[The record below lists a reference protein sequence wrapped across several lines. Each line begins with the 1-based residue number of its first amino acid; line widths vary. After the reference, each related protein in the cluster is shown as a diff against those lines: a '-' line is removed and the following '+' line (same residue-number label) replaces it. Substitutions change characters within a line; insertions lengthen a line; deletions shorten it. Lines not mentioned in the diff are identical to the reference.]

1 MGSLAVIDTNVL
13 IYSINKRS
21 ERYREAR
28 KILESLDELIIP
40 VVVVYEFIWNLAE
53 FGISSKVAKDVLSRI
68 LLDPRV
74 KLVDDRKHL
83 LPAFEKL
90 GGLSLRHYN
99 DSMILSVAEEF
110 GTLAT
115 YDRKLRKR
123 AEKLGI
129 DLLPR
134 NI

>member
-40 VVVVYEFIWNLAE
+40 VVVAYEFIWNLAE
-53 FGISSKVAKDVLSRI
+53 FGISSKVAKDILSRI

-74 KLVDDRKHL
+74 KLVDDRKYL

-90 GGLSLRHYN
+90 EDLSLRHYN
-99 DSMILSVAEEF
+99 DEALQ
-110 GTLAT
+110 
-115 YDRKLRKR
+115 
-123 AEKLGI
+123 
-129 DLLPR
+129 
-134 NI
+134 